1 MDCMLN
7 AFADVIWGEEHEI
20 AVVLLCVSSV
30 AIHLA
35 IVLLLFMLLWHTFL
49 LRNGLLFELWSEIYG
64 TFLISLVR
72 FGFLVGA
79 RLPRM
84 LTAVEYWPIQDY
96 WDSPLHYWLY
106 MAHNCTTV
114 PFHVWML
121 YRSYLLARVRFY
133 KPQLWQKHRL
143 GRRRTTSPGI

>member
-64 TFLISLVR
+64 TFIISFLR
-72 FGFLVGA
+72 FGLLCGV

-84 LTAVEYWPIQDY
+84 ITALDGLPIGDY
-96 WDSPLHYWLY
+96 WDVPLHY
-106 MAHNCTTV
+106 
-114 PFHVWML
+114 
-121 YRSYLLARVRFY
+121 
-133 KPQLWQKHRL
+133 
-143 GRRRTTSPGI
+143 